1 MSPSFRDGRKD
12 DTGNHK
18 EKETGQ
24 VEVRGISYYLFL
36 YFMSSR
42 SSRPSFWTI
51 FKLTFSNLTG

>member
-1 MSPSFRDGRKD
+1 MSPSFRDERKD

-24 VEVRGISYYLFL
+24 VEVRDISYYVFL

-42 SSRPSFWTI
+42 SSLHFGP
-51 FKLTFSNLTG
+51 FSS